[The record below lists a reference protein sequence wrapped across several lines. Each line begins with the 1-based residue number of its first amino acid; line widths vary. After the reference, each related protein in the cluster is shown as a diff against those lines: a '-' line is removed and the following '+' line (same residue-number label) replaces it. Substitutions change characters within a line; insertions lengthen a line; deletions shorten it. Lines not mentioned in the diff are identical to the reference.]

1 VKYSVVIITILFIL
15 GILAARSIH
24 FPFPVVFLLS
34 WVFGAL
40 SAVTLKREKIFPLFL
55 ALFIFA
61 VGAVYAGNFQC
72 LSKSHIAIQFPYGI
86 KELCVLEG
94 YSVSQAQPV
103 NNRVVFRLKT
113 EAIEMAGLRR
123 LCSGE
128 VLVLVKGA
136 REIKVG
142 RRLRLTGE
150 LVKRNDELVMKVAF
164 PSRVQEIGKTRIF
177 FMQAAAGRI
186 KEDCERIIFEH
197 MPPGAA
203 GIVDAMVLGEKKHVS
218 PLIYRSMMKTG
229 TVHILVVSGFNAG
242 IVAFTVMLLLK
253 VLRVP
258 KTPRILLTVPILIVY
273 CFMTGASAP
282 VVRATV
288 MAVFMLT
295 ALLFQREPDI
305 FNALAAAG
313 LGILLFDPN
322 QLFEISF
329 QLSFVSVIALAYIY
343 PRLRS
348 ALSLTKIKNGFAR
361 MLAEAFMTSFS
372 AWAGTLGLIAY
383 YFKTFS
389 PVTVFANIV
398 IVPIASFITLCGFSL
413 LAINYVFPP
422 WASPVASSCEW
433 AVNLLLYINSVLVRI
448 PGSSFSL

>member
-1 VKYSVVIITILFIL
+1 MKHSIVIITGLFIL
-15 GILAARSIH
+15 GIIAARCVNV
-24 FPFPVVFLLS
+24 PFIVLFLP
-34 WVFGAL
+34 AL
-40 SAVTLKREKIFPLFL
+40 MIGVISVAMLKRERMFSVFMVF
-55 ALFIFA
+55 FIFFL
-61 VGAVYAGNFQC
+61 GAVYCKNSRSLQN
-72 LSKSHIAIQFPYGI
+72 SHIAVQFPYGT
-86 KELCVLEG
+86 KGLCALEG
-94 YSVSQAQPV
+94 DAVSHSQAV
-103 NNRVVFRLKT
+103 NNRTVFRLRT
-113 EAIEMAGLRR
+113 EAIETDGFRR
-123 LCSGE
+123 FCSGE
-128 VLVLVKGA
+128 VLVSVKGA
-136 REIKVG
+136 REIKSG

-150 LVKRNDELVMKVAF
+150 LIERNDELVMKVAF
-164 PSRVQEIGKTRIF
+164 PSRVQEIGKPRIF
-177 FMQAAAGRI
+177 FVRAFAGRI
-186 KEDCERIIFEH
+186 KEACERIIFEH

-218 PLIYRSMMKTG
+218 PIIYRSMMKTG

-242 IVAFTVMLLLK
+242 IVAFMVMLLLK

-258 KTPRILLTVPILIVY
+258 KMPRIILTVPILIVY

-329 QLSFVSVIALAYIY
+329 QLSFVSVMALVYLY
-343 PRLRS
+343 PRLRT
-348 ALSLTKIKNGFAR
+348 AFCLTKIKIGFAR
-361 MLAEAFMTSFS
+361 VLAEAFTTSFS
-372 AWAGTLGLIAY
+372 AWAGTMGLIAY

-389 PVTVFANIV
+389 PVTVFANIL

-413 LAINYVFPP
+413 LAVNYVFPP
-422 WASPVASSCEW
+422 WASSVASACEW

-448 PGSSFSL
+448 PGAYFSL